1 MMILLKVAQRVGNPI
16 LSKNWQAIF
25 EQATQSVATPAAEE
39 RQQHQPQQPQ
49 PQGEAQRR
57 QGWQGRTG
65 MKLAKQQQD
74 KDSADTNQ
82 PTHSSAKHKKRQF
95 LSGDMGDLTEQKV
108 EPHNFHSR
116 NTCISC
122 PAF

>member
-25 EQATQSVATPAAEE
+25 RQATQSVATPAAEE
-39 RQQHQPQQPQ
+39 RQPQQPQ

-74 KDSADTNQ
+74 KDSG
-82 PTHSSAKHKKRQF
+82 H
-95 LSGDMGDLTEQKV
+95 
-108 EPHNFHSR
+108 
-116 NTCISC
+116 
-122 PAF
+122 

>member
-1 MMILLKVAQRVGNPI
+1 
-16 LSKNWQAIF
+16 
-25 EQATQSVATPAAEE
+25 
-39 RQQHQPQQPQ
+39 
-49 PQGEAQRR
+49 
-57 QGWQGRTG
+57 

-95 LSGDMGDLTEQKV
+95 QSGDMGDLTEQKV